1 MSNYHYYAIVA
12 DKLSKKDYQR
22 INNSFILDVNQ
33 PDPTYFIYSL
43 ETERAYLV
51 NYSFSLDNDLT
62 IKFFPNLKALIEGI
76 YIYRLDKL
84 IGI

>member
-1 MSNYHYYAIVA
+1 MNNHYYYAIAA

-22 INNSFILDVNQ
+22 INNSFFLSVNK
-33 PDPTYFIYSL
+33 PDPTYFIFNL
-43 ETERAYLV
+43 QTERAFLV

-76 YIYRLDKL
+76 YTYRLDKL

>member
-12 DKLSKKDYQR
+12 DKLSKKDYQH
-22 INNSFILDVNQ
+22 INNSFILHVNH
-33 PDPTYFIYSL
+33 PNPTYFIYGL

-51 NYSFSLDNDLT
+51 SYSFSLDDDLT
-62 IKFFPNLKALIEGI
+62 IKFFPNFKALIKGI
-76 YIYRLDKL
+76 YTYRLDKL

>member
-1 MSNYHYYAIVA
+1 MSKYYYYAIKT
-12 DKLSKKDYQR
+12 DKLSKKDYQH
-22 INNSFILDVNQ
+22 INN
-33 PDPTYFIYSL
+33 
-43 ETERAYLV
+43 
-51 NYSFSLDNDLT
+51 SFSLDNDLT